1 MPTKD
6 IFKDVKYLG
15 KDFTSVRNNLIEF
28 SKIYFPEE
36 YNDFSDSSIGMM
48 FIEMS
53 AYIADVL
60 SLYTDTQLRESL
72 IQFAKNKNNI
82 LNIAQSF
89 GYQPKLA
96 GISYVD
102 LDIYQ
107 LVPAIAEITSPDFAM
122 PDWNYALKIKNL
134 RVASQTNPDIQFRV
148 ETPIN
153 FAESGSEP
161 TEVTVYETDGTNVTY
176 YLLKK
181 TVKASSGIITEKSF
195 VIGNAK
201 KYLNIALPDTDVIDI
216 LSVID
221 SDGNTWYEVPY
232 LAQDTIIESIPTEQV
247 SDYSDFRFTV
257 PYVLRYKKV
266 PRRFIKRV
274 RSDNRVELQFGA
286 GISSYADELLIPN
299 PKTIGY
305 TYFNRPVDP
314 RNFLNTR
321 TYGLAPS
328 NTTLNITYVRGTDE
342 RANAP
347 VGDINTLINAEITN
361 DLTGLDLGLFQR
373 VKASL
378 AVVNPIPA
386 TGAKGAES
394 LDEIRNNAMAFFA
407 TQDRCVTIEDY
418 KIRIMSMHP
427 RYGTIAKVD
436 IIQDRV
442 REPGRGGNIENQFA
456 LNAYC
461 LSYDANKHLIP
472 LNKVVKDNLKAYLE
486 QYRIAT
492 DAINIKDAYIINIG
506 VEFEIVT
513 YQNVKNKREV
523 VLRCIDALKTYFNID
538 NWQIGQPILLIDI
551 YNLLDKIEGVRTVT
565 DVKIINKY
573 DPTGVQYSNNVYD
586 IYSATH
592 DGVVYSS
599 LDPSCFEVKYPD
611 KDIFGRAK

>member
-6 IFKDVKYLG
+6 IFKDVKYLN
-15 KDFTSVRNNLIEF
+15 KDFASVRNNLIEF
-28 SKIYFPEE
+28 SKVYFPEE
-36 YNDFSDSSIGMM
+36 YNDFSDSSVGMM

-53 AYIADVL
+53 SYVADVL

-72 IQFAKNKNNI
+72 IQYAKNKNNI
-82 LNIAQSF
+82 FNIAQSF
-89 GYQPKLA
+89 SYQPKLA
-96 GISYVD
+96 GISYTD

-107 LVPAIAEITSPDFAM
+107 LIPAVQPPTSIEYL
-122 PDWNYALKIKNL
+122 PDWNYALKIKNM
-134 RVASQTNPDIQFRV
+134 RVASQTNPDIQFRIDS
-148 ETPIN
+148 PID

-181 TVKASSGIITEKSF
+181 SVKASSGIITEKSF
-195 VIGNAK
+195 AIGDAK
-201 KYLNIALPDTDVIDI
+201 KYLNIALPDTDIVDI
-216 LSVID
+216 LSVTD
-221 SDGNTWYEVPY
+221 NDGNTWYEVPY

-247 SDYSDFRFTV
+247 SQYSDYRYTV
-257 PYVLRYKKV
+257 PYVLRYKKA

-286 GISSYADELLIPN
+286 GVSAYADELLIPN
-299 PKTIGY
+299 PRTIGY

-328 NTTLNITYVRGTDE
+328 NITLNVTYVRGTDE
-342 RANAP
+342 KANAP
-347 VGDINTLINAEITN
+347 VGDINTVINAEITN
-361 DLTGLDLGLFQR
+361 DITSLPLYNR

-378 AVVNPIPA
+378 AAVNSVPA

-407 TQDRCVTIEDY
+407 AQDRCVTIEDY
-418 KIRIMSMHP
+418 RIRIMSMHP
-427 RYGTIAKVD
+427 RYGTVAKVD

-442 REPGRGGNIENQFA
+442 KSSDKDSGRRYVENFLA

-461 LSYDANKHLIP
+461 LSYDADKHLTP
-472 LNKVVKDNLKAYLE
+472 LNQVVKDNLKAYLE

-492 DAINIKDAYIINIG
+492 DAVNIKDAYIINIG

-551 YNLLDKIEGVRTVT
+551 YNLLDKIEGVRTV
-565 DVKIINKY
+565 DMV
-573 DPTGVQYSNNVYD
+573 
-586 IYSATH
+586 
-592 DGVVYSS
+592 
-599 LDPSCFEVKYPD
+599 PS
-611 KDIFGRAK
+611 